1 MSWLSSSSSGT
12 VETSK
17 SATTSLLF
25 AKTGQTTIRQK
36 ETEEVTEYRGLTK
49 DTAQKMVAVTDSTT
63 QTTYYKQIGSEVYS
77 ITVLSGTKTEISAAR
92 NDESDGWHATKRV
105 ITYSTEPDLTSS
117 KTANGWS
124 TTYPTTGTSEGRQ
137 VSYSS
142 STSPVTYYWG
152 ASLFSKKEVT
162 TTEYSGLTQAAAQ
175 SLVQSK
181 TSSTVA
187 QKIYQC
193 LSYTTNQGDTARL
206 SGWCYAECT
215 VGTNVYGSA
224 QKVSDTEGYRV
235 TITTEV
241 WTADTH
247 NSSESGS
254 TSAGSYTI
262 TRTWKAVN

>member
-12 VETSK
+12 VEASK

-25 AKTGQTTIRQK
+25 AKTGQPTIRQK

-49 DTAQKMVAVTDSTT
+49 DTAQGMVDISDSTT

-77 ITVLSGTKTEISAAR
+77 ITVLSGTKTAVSAAR

-105 ITYSTEPDLTSS
+105 VTYSTNPDLTS
-117 KTANGWS
+117 KTTANGWS

-137 VSYSS
+137 VSFSS
-142 STSPVTYYWG
+142 STTPVTYYWG
-152 ASLFSKKEVT
+152 AALYSKKEVT
-162 TTEYSGLTQAAAQ
+162 VTEYTGLTQTAAQ
-175 SLVQSK
+175 SLVKSK
-181 TSSTVA
+181 TSSTIA

-193 LSYTTNQGDTARL
+193 ISYTTQKNQTVW
-206 SGWCYAECT
+206 SGSCYAECT
-215 VGTNVYGSA
+215 TGTNVYASS

-235 TITTEV
+235 TVTTEV

-262 TRTWKAVN
+262 TRTWGAVN